1 VRKIVF
7 SIFLPPVFSPQE
19 TISTVKRL
27 LLIAGAICA
36 ASVAWADSALPI
48 EQPNPAV
55 ARIVVP
61 EGEGSAAGSGSLVAV
76 NEHFGLVVTNWHV
89 VRDAR
94 GPIWVIFPSGFQS
107 TATLV
112 KADQDW
118 DLAALLIFKP
128 NVMPLAVSTQAP
140 QIGERLTIAGHGSG
154 WYQSSTGQCIKYYSP
169 NESRFPKEWMEIST
183 PARQGDSGGPI
194 FNERGE
200 IAGVLWGSD
209 SNITMGSYCGRLRQ
223 FLAPLGRDFER
234 LPPPAFALASH
245 QNPPTTPLHSEET
258 TTALTPVRHTT
269 HPAQYNSSLLQA
281 RRPASSG
288 SPTVSESRPVVA
300 IPGEKIAEKPSTLV
314 QNTAC
319 AVQNAGSGSSRSPA
333 AAIPPSDS
341 DSLFASLRNFL
352 AVLGI
357 FALFIQALKI
367 LGKTAK

>member
-1 VRKIVF
+1 
-7 SIFLPPVFSPQE
+7 
-19 TISTVKRL
+19 VKRL
-27 LLIAGAICA
+27 LLIAAAFCA
-36 ASVAWADSALPI
+36 ASVARADTALPI

-55 ARIVVP
+55 ARIIVP
-61 EGEGSAAGSGSLVAV
+61 DAEGSSAGSGSLVAV

-89 VRDAR
+89 VRNAR
-94 GPIWVIFPSGFQS
+94 GPIWVVFPSGFQS

-140 QIGERLTIAGHGSG
+140 QLGERLTIAGHGSG
-154 WYQSSTGQCIKYYSP
+154 WYQSAAGQCIKYYSP
-169 NESRFPKEWMEIST
+169 DESRFPKEWMEIST

-234 LPPPAFALASH
+234 LPPPAHALAKPLKPTANLAITDNSPEM
-245 QNPPTTPLHSEET
+245 PP
-258 TTALTPVRHTT
+258 ALTPVRHI
-269 HPAQYNSSLLQA
+269 AQSAQSQ
-281 RRPASSG
+281 RSTIH
-288 SPTVSESRPVVA
+288 SPGQVSPSRPSIGELRPIAA
-300 IPGEKIAEKPSTLV
+300 IPATNTSENHPHLTQTTLPPTKNV
-314 QNTAC
+314 
-319 AVQNAGSGSSRSPA
+319 AVASNSALS
-333 AAIPPSDS
+333 AAIPPSES
-341 DSLFASLRNFL
+341 DSLFGYLRNFL
-352 AVLGI
+352 ALLGI
-357 FALFIQALKI
+357 FALFVQSLKI